1 MIAKQIKMSVGLLLG
16 LSLTWTAIPAETLT
30 IEPLIHYP
38 DPEYNPDP
46 DPNAPWFTVAAGTCS
61 VFHGYRTSLN
71 GTLTYDYEAAVPGVY
86 KIGFEWFHL
95 DGGAESDIEFQIDGF
110 AKVKVNSQDTPQGT
124 TKGRAWHYSE
134 HSLTA
139 GTHEMKLIG
148 TRGDNGSDA
157 YLYFFRIELVKTL
170 DPVEEGTRIERAEA
184 ARRAQNRKADTVAD
198 RALTKL
204 ISEGP
209 GKEAKKSAGVEAGTV
224 EGFPYLRNDKVAY
237 LWSRPEKGGG
247 LLRIRDLESGHELLE
262 GEESEAT
269 WWQVEAKG
277 KKGQSSIHRNEG
289 VPCEIDFEAVGGE
302 ATLSLRW
309 PGKISVQTETRL
321 AAGESLARSR
331 IKIEVRDQ
339 GLGLKTVNF
348 PLVEGIL
355 ALSGGADNDQVLTTH
370 RVGNLEASPLVS
382 GDPLGFMY
390 PGGAMQ
396 FTTLMGDGRG
406 LYFAEEDARAN
417 RKRFDWTPDA
427 ERGTLTLTISHPV
440 LNWGAKELVAGYES
454 PGDLVTGPFQGDW
467 FDAARI
473 YRKWALTAP
482 WCRKG
487 TIHQRQDYPRWLA
500 ELGYWASHPLK
511 QEGDIDEAFETQA
524 FFDLPISICKDY
536 RNGMGAYFHDNN
548 PEYLPPRLGSKVYAQ
563 LVKDLQAKGVRMVPY
578 VIGYLWNTA
587 TESYRMEDA
596 ERRGGILIEQGI
608 VPVTWAGSH
617 DLSAGMCP
625 ATTIWRKKL
634 LDLSKE
640 LVGKYGVD
648 GIYFDY
654 FTNHT
659 EDCFNTDHGHPIA
672 GGDFWSSGVHGLYEQ
687 VRRECKKLNPELMLC
702 GEETA
707 EWCID
712 VLDTTHSGGVNSN
725 APVYFAVYHGYTQV
739 FGGIENCTTPQTLG
753 RWWLMGAQ
761 SGENNVMP
769 GLATGAVGEMGVYY
783 RNLLRCNVAF
793 AHPYLAYGEML
804 RPPQI
809 EGDLPVLPG
818 SACGQYQAAFPV
830 KAIEG
835 SAWQAF
841 DGSVGL
847 FFLNY
852 DSREHEFTWTTD
864 LNEFAGLDKSRKL
877 KVTGWSGD
885 KGEEAIG
892 VWAGG
897 VVKKTMTI
905 EPWGLI
911 ALKLEVTQ

>member
-1 MIAKQIKMSVGLLLG
+1 MLAGQIKVGVGLLLG
-16 LSLTWTAIPAETLT
+16 LSLMWSAVPAGALT
-30 IEPLIHYP
+30 ISPLIHYP
-38 DPEYNPDP
+38 DPQYNPDP
-46 DPNAPWFTVAAGTCS
+46 DPKAPWFTVTSGNGS
-61 VFHGYRTSLN
+61 VFHGYRTVLK
-71 GTLTYDYEAAVPGVY
+71 GTLTYSHEVAVPGIY
-86 KIGFEWFHL
+86 RIGFEWFPL
-95 DGGAESDIEFQIDGF
+95 DGHAQGDIEFHLDGF

-124 TKGRAWHYSE
+124 TRGRAWHYAE
-134 HSLTA
+134 YSLTA
-139 GTHEMKLIG
+139 GTHEMKLVG
-148 TRGDNGSDA
+148 TPGRNGSGT
-157 YLYFFRIELVKTL
+157 YLHLFLIELVKEL
-170 DPVEEGTRIERAEA
+170 EPAAARVRSEAAEA
-184 ARRAQNRKADTVAD
+184 ARRAQNQKAQTVVD
-198 RALTKL
+198 RALAKL
-204 ISEGP
+204 MKEGP
-209 GKEAKKSAGVEAGTV
+209 GTEAKRSEGVEAGTV
-224 EGFPYLRNDKVAY
+224 EGFPFLRNQKVVY

-247 LLRIRDLESGHELLE
+247 LLRIRDLVSGHELLARK
-262 GEESEAT
+262 ESKT
-269 WWQVEAKG
+269 IWWKVEAKG
-277 KKGQSSIHRNEG
+277 RQGQRSIHHNERA
-289 VPCEIDFEAVGGE
+289 PCEVRFDASGGE
-302 ATLSLRW
+302 ARLSLTW
-309 PGKISVQTETRL
+309 QGKIQVRTETRL
-321 AAGESLARSR
+321 SADESLARSR
-331 IKIEVRDQ
+331 IKVEVQ
-339 GLGLKTVNF
+339 EENLGLKTVTF

-355 ALSGGADNDQVLTTH
+355 ALTGGAENDQVLTTH
-370 RVGNLEASPLVS
+370 RVGDLKASPLVS
-382 GDPLGFMY
+382 GETLGFMY
-390 PGGAMQ
+390 PGGSMQ
-396 FTTLMGDGRG
+396 FTALVGDGRG
-406 LYFAEEDARAN
+406 LYFAEEDGRAN
-417 RKRFDWTPDA
+417 RKHFDWAPDA
-427 ERGTLTLTISHPV
+427 ERGTLTFSISHPV
-440 LNWGAKELVAGYES
+440 LNWGARELVREYES
-454 PGDLVTGPFQGDW
+454 PGDVVTGPFQGDW

-482 WCRKG
+482 WSRKG
-487 TIHQRQDYPRWLA
+487 TIHERQDYPRWLA
-500 ELGYWASHPLK
+500 ELGYWSSHPLK
-511 QEGDIDEAFETQA
+511 HEAEIDEAFETQE
-524 FFDLPISICKDY
+524 FFGLPVSICKDY

-548 PEYLPPRLGSKVYAQ
+548 PEYLPPRLGSKAYAQ

-596 ERRGGILIEQGI
+596 ERRGSVLLEQGI

-625 ATTIWRKKL
+625 ATDLWRKKL

-702 GEETA
+702 GEESA

-712 VLDTTHSGGVNSN
+712 VLDTTHTGGVNSN
-725 APVYFAVYHGYTQV
+725 APAYFAVYHGYTQV

-769 GLATGAVGEMGVYY
+769 WLAAGGVGEMGVYY

-852 DSREHEFTWTTD
+852 DSREHEFTWTQD
-864 LNEFAGLDKSRKL
+864 LNEITQIGPDKTL
-877 KVTGWSGD
+877 KVTRWTPQ
-885 KGEEAIG
+885 GEQAVGQWE
-892 VWAGG
+892 GG
-897 VVKKTMTI
+897 VLRRTVKI
-905 EPWGLI
+905 EPWGLM
-911 ALKLEVTQ
+911 ALKLEVLP

>member
-1 MIAKQIKMSVGLLLG
+1 MLAGQIKVGVGLLLG
-16 LSLTWTAIPAETLT
+16 LSLMWSAVPAGALT
-30 IEPLIHYP
+30 ISPLIHYP
-38 DPEYNPDP
+38 DPQYNPDP
-46 DPNAPWFTVAAGTCS
+46 DPKAPWFTVTSGNGS
-61 VFHGYRTSLN
+61 VFHGYRAVLK
-71 GTLTYDYEAAVPGVY
+71 GTLTYSHEVAVPGIY
-86 KIGFEWFHL
+86 RIGFEWFPL
-95 DGGAESDIEFQIDGF
+95 DGHAQGDIEFHLDGF

-124 TKGRAWHYSE
+124 TRGRAWHYAE
-134 HSLTA
+134 YSLTA
-139 GTHEMKLIG
+139 GTHEMKLVG
-148 TRGDNGSDA
+148 TPGRNGSGT
-157 YLYFFRIELVKTL
+157 YLHLFLIELVKEL
-170 DPVEEGTRIERAEA
+170 EPAAARVRSEAAEA
-184 ARRAQNRKADTVAD
+184 ARRAQNQKAQTVVD
-198 RALTKL
+198 RALAKL
-204 ISEGP
+204 MKEGP
-209 GKEAKKSAGVEAGTV
+209 GTEAKRSEGVEAGTV
-224 EGFPYLRNDKVAY
+224 EGFPFLRNQKVVY

-247 LLRIRDLESGHELLE
+247 LLRIRDLVSGHELLARK
-262 GEESEAT
+262 ESKT
-269 WWQVEAKG
+269 IWWKVEAKG
-277 KKGQSSIHRNEG
+277 RQGQRSIHHNERA
-289 VPCEIDFEAVGGE
+289 PCEVRFDASGGE
-302 ATLSLRW
+302 ARLSLTW
-309 PGKISVQTETRL
+309 QGKIQVRTETRL
-321 AAGESLARSR
+321 SADESLARSR
-331 IKIEVRDQ
+331 IKVEVQ
-339 GLGLKTVNF
+339 EENLGLKTVTF

-355 ALSGGADNDQVLTTH
+355 ALTGGAENDQVLTTH
-370 RVGNLEASPLVS
+370 RVGDLKASPLVS
-382 GDPLGFMY
+382 GETLGFMY
-390 PGGAMQ
+390 PGGSMQ
-396 FTTLMGDGRG
+396 FTALVGDGRG
-406 LYFAEEDARAN
+406 LYFAEEDGRAN
-417 RKRFDWTPDA
+417 RKHFDWAPDA
-427 ERGTLTLTISHPV
+427 ERGTLTFSISHPV
-440 LNWGAKELVAGYES
+440 LNWGARELVREYES
-454 PGDLVTGPFQGDW
+454 PGDVVTGPFQGDW

-482 WCRKG
+482 WSRKG
-487 TIHQRQDYPRWLA
+487 TIHERQDYPRWLA
-500 ELGYWASHPLK
+500 ELGYWSSHPLK
-511 QEGDIDEAFETQA
+511 HEAEIDEAFETQE
-524 FFDLPISICKDY
+524 FFGLPVSICKDY

-548 PEYLPPRLGSKVYAQ
+548 PEYLPPRLGSKAYAQ

-596 ERRGGILIEQGI
+596 ERRGGVLLEQGI

-702 GEETA
+702 GEESA

-712 VLDTTHSGGVNSN
+712 VLDTTHTGGVNSN
-725 APVYFAVYHGYTQV
+725 APAYFAVYHGYTQV

-769 GLATGAVGEMGVYY
+769 WLAAGGVGEMGVYY

-818 SACGQYQAAFPV
+818 SPCGQYQAAFPV
-830 KAIEG
+830 KAVEG
-835 SAWQAF
+835 SAWRAF
-841 DGSVGL
+841 DGTVGL

-852 DSREHEFTWTTD
+852 DTREHEFTWTTD

-877 KVTGWSGD
+877 KVTRWSQD
-885 KGEEAIG
+885 KGEETIG

-905 EPWGLI
+905 GPWGLI
-911 ALKLEVTQ
+911 ALKLEVTR